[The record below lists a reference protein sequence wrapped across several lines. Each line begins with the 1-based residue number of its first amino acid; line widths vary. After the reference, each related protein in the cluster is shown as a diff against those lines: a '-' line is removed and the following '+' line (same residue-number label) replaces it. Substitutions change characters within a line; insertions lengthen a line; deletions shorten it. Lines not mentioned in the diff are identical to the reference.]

1 MKLDQILELIQEA
14 SEISSESLEDIKKQH
29 GSKNISSQ
37 DLESCSNE
45 YLSTIVASNRY
56 LKINPKM
63 EILCMQELA
72 KRRSNGDNYPFEEKI
87 EEYVKQFTPIET
99 NVPEIFSMFS
109 GLFGKSKI

>member
-1 MKLDQILELIQEA
+1 MKFDQILELIQEA
-14 SEISSESLEDIKKQH
+14 NEISSVSLEDIKKQH
-29 GSKNISSQ
+29 NSKNLSPQ
-37 DLESCSNE
+37 DLESCSSE

-56 LKINPKM
+56 LKINPQM

-99 NVPEIFSMFS
+99 NIPEIFSMFS
-109 GLFGKSKI
+109 GLFGKPRV